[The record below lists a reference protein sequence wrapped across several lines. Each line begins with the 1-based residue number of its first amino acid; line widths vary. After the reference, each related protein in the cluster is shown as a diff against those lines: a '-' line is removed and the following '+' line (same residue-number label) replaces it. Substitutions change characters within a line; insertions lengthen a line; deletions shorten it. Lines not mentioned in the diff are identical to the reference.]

1 MYYKRDASSLSAKRF
16 IWPPR
21 LFQSWIFSLKWVWV
35 GDRRINYWQ
44 RAPFQ
49 RPNQDEPV
57 FFLRPACYSNQTQF
71 IALRHLPGG
80 EIVSNHRIKIQASV
94 EWKEF
99 GKKHLFSPKNCLVV
113 LPMCEVCRKVSAMMS
128 VYDEV
133 CISPPTLLLLFIASC
148 WIVLYGGQWHCL

>member
-1 MYYKRDASSLSAKRF
+1 MYYKRAASSLSAKRF

-21 LFQSWIFSLKWVWV
+21 QFQSWIFSLKWVWV

-57 FFLRPACYSNQTQF
+57 FSKTSLLFQSDSVHCTSTFARRRDCFKPSNQNS
-71 IALRHLPGG
+71 
-80 EIVSNHRIKIQASV
+80 SNSGMKRIR
-94 EWKEF
+94 
-99 GKKHLFSPKNCLVV
+99 KKHLFSPKNCFVV

-133 CISPPTLLLLFIASC
+133 CISPPTLLLLFIAWC